1 MNPKHVSLKV
11 NLDYGT
17 TVRITAMVVEDP
29 TNPDYA
35 RVSFGYQSPL
45 DQDWRKK
52 GRDAAYMAMMRHRY
66 VAIPRKHITRDRLL
80 ILAMGMSVVYPQGI
94 QWMKAIIRE
103 IGEKWLEN
111 RSNTPSMITKLLR
124 CNVFMDTRD
133 KSPIEGEIHGI

>member
-11 NLDYGT
+11 SLDSGT
-17 TVRITAMVVEDP
+17 TVRITAMIVEDP
-29 TNPDYA
+29 INPDYA

-52 GRDAAYMAMMRHRY
+52 GRDAAHMAMIRHHY
-66 VAIPRKHITRDRLL
+66 VTIPHKHLSRDRLL

-94 QWMKAIIRE
+94 QWMKAIINE

-111 RSNTPSMITKLLR
+111 RSYTPVKTTKMNR
-124 CNVFMDTRD
+124 CSVFMGTRD
-133 KSPIEGEIHGI
+133 KSPIEGEIHGV